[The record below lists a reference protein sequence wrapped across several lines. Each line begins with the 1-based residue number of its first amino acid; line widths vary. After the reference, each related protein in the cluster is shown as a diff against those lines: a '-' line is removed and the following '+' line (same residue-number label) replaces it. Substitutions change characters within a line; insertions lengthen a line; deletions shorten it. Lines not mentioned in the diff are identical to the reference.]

1 MGINKRF
8 FSLYF
13 LAPFL
18 IFAFAYLLRM
28 IFFQG
33 FVLGDDAMELPLIE
47 DIMAYGPNWSDQ
59 LHLRFGVWFF
69 NVLFFQYF
77 GKSEMTFFLPTI
89 LMSCSFGVIGYFLLL
104 KWRYQPVSSF
114 FASLFVV
121 SAPFEIL
128 IGTVRANDIILAW
141 LLALALISFFYLK
154 KRPLLQGGLLAF
166 LFWFSFYVKL
176 WAIYLLPA
184 LTIYYLIK
192 IIKDR
197 EWTGAMS
204 FFLFS
209 LLFHAPTLIFFKIKL
224 GHYLPFFT
232 NHAATYPVPFRDL
245 SWLFLKYP
253 TFIFKGSEFGTTL
266 FGFLPNLLI
275 SLLIIKLFFVVF
287 FKGTNAG
294 CRFDFEDASLI
305 AYYGSFFLLLN
316 FFPNSF
322 RFDQYYSAPRIFRYL
337 TPLSFPIT
345 LHAAKII
352 LDLLN
357 IKKWR
362 VVFLSIVFFSCLIG
376 LTVYQAKEA
385 TEPGRINRHNLLA
398 VIEDV
403 KRIHPPQIIVESW
416 LHCFLSRIYLKD
428 TPVKTIMYVYDA
440 KDYEK
445 WLNKNQAKW
454 PEGSLLLTGLGQ
466 AVHYGGHHC
475 GFRLK
480 LFKNH
485 LAPCWKLYQKY
496 GLLSYLPVP
505 ENTCLWILRK

>member
-13 LAPFL
+13 LAPFF
-18 IFAFAYLLRM
+18 IFTFAYLLRM
-28 IFFQG
+28 VFFQG
-33 FVLGDDAMELPLIE
+33 FILGDDAMELPLVD
-47 DIMAYGPNWSDQ
+47 DILKYGINWSDQ
-59 LHLRFGVWFF
+59 LQLRFGVWFF
-69 NVLFFQYF
+69 NVIFFQCF
-77 GKSEMTFFLPTI
+77 GKSEITFFLPTI
-89 LMSCSFGVIGYFLLL
+89 LMSCSFGVIAYFLFL
-104 KWRYQPVSSF
+104 KWKCQPVSSF

-141 LLALALISFFYLK
+141 LLALALLSFFYLI

-176 WAIYLLPA
+176 WVIFLLPA
-184 LTIYYLIK
+184 LIIYYLIRFL
-192 IIKDR
+192 KDQ
-197 EWTGAMS
+197 EWAGVMG

-209 LLFHAPTLIFFKIKL
+209 LLFHAPTLIYFKIKL
-224 GHYLPFFT
+224 GHYLPFIA
-232 NHAATYPVPFRDL
+232 NHAATYPVLSRDL

-253 TFIFKGSEFGTTL
+253 TFLFRGSEFGTTL
-266 FGFLPNLLI
+266 FGFVPYLLI
-275 SLLIIKLFFVVF
+275 FLLVIKVF
-287 FKGTNAG
+287 FSVLFKRNAAI
-294 CRFDFEDASLI
+294 CRFDFEDFSLL

-352 LDLLN
+352 IDLLN
-357 IKKWR
+357 IKRWR
-362 VVFLSIVFFSCLIG
+362 VIFFSIIFFSCLIG
-376 LTVYQAKEA
+376 LNIYQAREA
-385 TEPGRINRHNLLA
+385 TEPGRIYRKNLLA
-398 VIEDV
+398 IIDEA
-403 KRIHPPQIIVESW
+403 KKTHPPQIIVESW
-416 LHCFLSRIYLKD
+416 LSCFLSRIYLKD
-428 TPVKTIMYVYDA
+428 TPVLTIMYVYDA

-485 LAPCWKLYQKY
+485 LAPCWKLYKKY